1 MKGGTELKTSLSARA
16 MQYVF
21 AYVFMLVAIY
31 PIVLMIASSFKTNME
46 IFSNPLSLPQSFSL
60 DTYKK
65 LWEAVPF
72 GDFLLNSVI
81 VSVTSVVLIAV
92 FSAMAAF
99 YVSRFSYRWTG
110 LLYFYFLVGLMIP
123 IKLGIVPLFLLMKNL
138 ELLNTLWSLILIYTA
153 SGIPISVFILT
164 GFFRT
169 LPVELEEAA
178 RIDGCNHF
186 QVFWRVLLPLIRPAL
201 GTVVIINFISAWNDF
216 FFPLIFIQEEAL
228 KTIPVGM
235 MVLFGEYE
243 TDWSLLFAG
252 LTLSALPMIGVF
264 LMASRQFMEGLTAGA
279 VK

>member
-1 MKGGTELKTSLSARA
+1 MKTSMGGKAV
-16 MQYVF
+16 QYVV
-21 AYVFMLVAIY
+21 AYLFMLVALY
-31 PIVLMIASSFKTNME
+31 PIVLMVASSFKTNME
-46 IFSNPLSLPQSFSL
+46 IFTSPLSLPKAFSFE
-60 DTYKK
+60 TYQK

-72 GDFLLNSVI
+72 ADFLWNSI
-81 VSVTSVVLIAV
+81 FVSLMSVLLITI

-99 YVSRFSYRWTG
+99 YLARFSFKWTAA
-110 LLYFYFLVGLMIP
+110 LYFVFLLGLMIP
-123 IKLGIVPLFLLMKNL
+123 VKLGIVPLFLLMKSLN
-138 ELLNTLWSLILIYTA
+138 LLNSLWSLILIYTA
-153 SGIPISVFILT
+153 SGIPVAVFILT

-178 RIDGCNHF
+178 RIDGCNNF

-201 GTVVIINFISAWNDF
+201 ATVVIINFIHAWNDF
-216 FFPLIFIQEEAL
+216 FFPLIFIQEDTL

-264 LMASRQFMEGLTAGA
+264 LMASKQFMEGLTAGA

>member
-1 MKGGTELKTSLSARA
+1 MKTSIGARA
-16 MQYVF
+16 MQYLF
-21 AYVFMLVAIY
+21 AYLFMLVAIY
-31 PIVLMIASSFKTNME
+31 PIILMVVSSFKTNME
-46 IFSNPLSLPQSFSL
+46 ILTNPFSFPLSLQL
-60 DTYKK
+60 ETYQK

-81 VSVTSVVLIAV
+81 VSVTSVFLVVLL
-92 FSAMAAF
+92 SAMAAF
-99 YVSRFSYRWTG
+99 YLARFSFKWTG
-110 LLYFYFLVGLMIP
+110 VLYFFFIAGLMIP
-123 IKLGIVPLFLLMKNL
+123 IKLGIVPLFMLMKNL
-138 ELLNTLWSLILIYTA
+138 GLINSLWSLILIYTA
-153 SGIPISVFILT
+153 TGIPISVFILT

-186 QVFWRVLLPLIRPAL
+186 QVLWKVLLPLIRPAL

-216 FFPLIFIQEEAL
+216 FFPLIFIQEDAL
-228 KTIPVGM
+228 KTIPIGM

-252 LTLSALPMIGVF
+252 LTLSALPMIAVF
-264 LMASRQFMEGLTAGA
+264 LVASRQFMEGLTAGA